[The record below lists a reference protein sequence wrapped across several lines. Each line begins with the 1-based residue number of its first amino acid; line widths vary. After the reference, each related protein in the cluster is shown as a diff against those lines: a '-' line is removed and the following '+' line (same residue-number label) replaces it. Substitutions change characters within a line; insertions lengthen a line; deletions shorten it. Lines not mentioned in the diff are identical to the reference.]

1 MPQYA
6 QRIVISLVSPAL
18 PRHLCTMARKIE
30 KGDRVKVSG
39 EVTRVGDDDCVTIYI
54 RGYSYPIT
62 LPARVLEDVKPAPK
76 EPPQRRPKNFYD
88 KPT

>member
-1 MPQYA
+1 MHN
-6 QRIVISLVSPAL
+6 VSSYL
-18 PRHLCTMARKIE
+18 LSPRRCRAIYSVMARTIN

-39 EVTRVGDDDCVTIYI
+39 EVTRVGDDDCVTIHI

-76 EPPQRRPKNFYD
+76 EKRPKNFYD